1 MIIVTTLM
9 IIINRQKKI
18 EETTTYKQQQYYE
31 RNYETIGSNKYNEI
45 PYTSISDQQLCN
57 IYLMDYRSNMINHPE
72 DAYELLDE
80 EYRESRFGDIEKYKE
95 YIKKNEEKIFK
106 MKLSKFK
113 ITKYKDGNR
122 YTCIDQYDN
131 YYIFRETAI
140 MKYSVILDTY
150 TLDDLPEYVERYN
163 KADEQKKTA
172 YCVDRFI
179 KALNDDN
186 YKFAYS
192 LLADSFKQ
200 KYFKTYQSFENY
212 AKKNFA
218 GKPKEAFS
226 GFTNEGNVYNTIS
239 VTLSKS
245 EDDVTDAL
253 TKTFIV
259 KLGEGTKFELSF
271 NVD

>member
-1 MIIVTTLM
+1 MQPEWLSAADIDVKVGTIW
-9 IIINRQKKI
+9 IDI
-18 EETTTYKQQQYYE
+18 EDYKQ
-31 RNYETIGSNKYNEI
+31 
-45 PYTSISDQQLCN
+45 
-57 IYLMDYRSNMINHPE
+57 
-72 DAYELLDE
+72 
-80 EYRESRFGDIEKYKE
+80 

-106 MKLSKFK
+106 IKLSKFK
-113 ITKYKDGNR
+113 VTQDKTGNR
-122 YTCIDQYDN
+122 YICIDQYDN

-140 MKYSVILDTY
+140 MQYSVILDTY
-150 TLDDLPEYVERYN
+150 TLDDLPEYVEQYN

-179 KALNDDN
+179 KAVNDYN

-192 LLADSFKQ
+192 LLADSFKNN
-200 KYFKTYQSFENY
+200 YFKTYESFENY

-218 GKPKEAFS
+218 GKPNKVFS

-253 TKTFIV
+253 TKKFII